1 MLKRHWYVAAWAHE
15 VTRELLARRLLGEP
29 VVLYRTTAG
38 RVVALEDRC
47 LHRRAPLSLG
57 RVLGD
62 EVECG
67 YHGLRYAPSGEC
79 TLIPGQDRVPRV
91 AGPDGR
97 PGPACVRS
105 YLVVERHGFIWIW
118 MDEAPGDP
126 AAIPDYH
133 WHTEPGWEV
142 DYFYVNPR
150 ADYRLAIDNLLDLS
164 HATFLHRSNVGS
176 PALVENT
183 PETLVTHDSVE
194 VRRRLRDVE
203 NSATFAALMGLA
215 RVDNYRGTIFRPP
228 GDIRIYTI
236 YEPPAN
242 TDAARQHVFQVLTPV
257 TPETET
263 AHHQFLTHCRNF
275 SAGAVRAR
283 FVQDVRVAMVEDQA
297 MLESQQRSLDADRPD
312 LPVLNI
318 GTDKGPLA
326 ARRIL
331 DRLEG
336 RSARRRSPERRRAR

>member
-1 MLKRHWYVAAWAHE
+1 MLLKSHWYVTAWAHE
-15 VTRELLARRLLGEP
+15 VTRALFPRRLLGEP
-29 VVLYRTTAG
+29 VVLYRTMAG
-38 RVVALEDRC
+38 QVVALEDRC

-67 YHGLRYAPSGEC
+67 YHGLRFAPSGEC
-79 TLIPGQDRVPRV
+79 TLVPGQDRVPRV
-91 AGPDGR
+91 SGPDGR
-97 PGPACVRS
+97 PRPACIRS
-105 YLVVERHGFIWIW
+105 YQVVERHGFVWIW
-118 MDEAPGDP
+118 MGDAVPGVP

-133 WHTEPGWEV
+133 WHTDPGWES
-142 DYFYVNPR
+142 DYFYVNPQ
-150 ADYRLAIDNLLDLS
+150 ANYKLAIDNLLDLS
-164 HATFLHRSNVGS
+164 HATFLHRGNVGS
-176 PALVENT
+176 TALVEQA
-183 PETLVTHDSVE
+183 PETLITDDSVE

-203 NSATFAALMGLA
+203 NSATFAALMGLP
-215 RVDNYRGTIFRPP
+215 RVDNFRGTVFQPP

-242 TDAARQHVFQVLTPV
+242 VDPAQQRVFQVLTPV

-275 SAGAVRAR
+275 PAGEMRDR
-283 FVQDVRVAMVEDQA
+283 FVNDLRIAMSEDQA
-297 MLESQQRSLDADRPD
+297 MLESQQRSLENDRPD
-312 LPVLNI
+312 LPILNL

-331 DRLEG
+331 DRLEQ
-336 RSARRRSPERRRAR
+336 

>member
-1 MLKRHWYVAAWAHE
+1 MLLKSHWYVAAWAHE
-15 VTRELLARRLLGEP
+15 VARELFPRRLLGEP
-29 VVLYRTTAG
+29 VILYRTIAG

-57 RVLGD
+57 RLLGD

-91 AGPDGR
+91 PGPDGR

-105 YLVVERHGFIWIW
+105 YPVVERHGFIWIW
-118 MDEAPGDP
+118 MDEAAPGDP
-126 AAIPDYH
+126 PAIPDYH

-142 DYFYVNPR
+142 DHFYVNPR
-150 ADYRLAIDNLLDLS
+150 AGYKLAIDNLLDLS
-164 HATFLHRSNVGS
+164 HATFLHRGNVGS
-176 PALVENT
+176 RALVDNA
-183 PETLVTHDSVE
+183 PETLVSADSVE

-203 NSATFAALMGLA
+203 NSATFAALMGLP
-215 RVDNYRGTIFRPP
+215 RVDNLRGTVFRPA
-228 GDIRIYTI
+228 GDVRIYTI

-242 TDAARQHVFQVLTPV
+242 TDPTKQRIFQVLTPV

-275 SAGAVRAR
+275 PAGEVRAR
-283 FVQDVRVAMVEDQA
+283 FTHDVQVAMSEDQA

-318 GTDKGPLA
+318 GADKGPLA

-331 DRLEG
+331 DRLE
-336 RSARRRSPERRRAR
+336 RQPSPAHVR

>member
-105 YLVVERHGFIWIW
+105 YLVVERHGFVWIW
-118 MDEAPGDP
+118 MDEAPGRPSGDP
-126 AAIPDYH
+126 RLPLAY
-133 WHTEPGWEV
+133 
-142 DYFYVNPR
+142 R
-150 ADYRLAIDNLLDLS
+150 AGVGGRLLL
-164 HATFLHRSNVGS
+164 RQS
-176 PALVENT
+176 P
-183 PETLVTHDSVE
+183 
-194 VRRRLRDVE
+194 RRL
-203 NSATFAALMGLA
+203 
-215 RVDNYRGTIFRPP
+215 
-228 GDIRIYTI
+228 
-236 YEPPAN
+236 PAGH
-242 TDAARQHVFQVLTPV
+242 R
-257 TPETET
+257 
-263 AHHQFLTHCRNF
+263 
-275 SAGAVRAR
+275 
-283 FVQDVRVAMVEDQA
+283 
-297 MLESQQRSLDADRPD
+297 
-312 LPVLNI
+312 
-318 GTDKGPLA
+318 
-326 ARRIL
+326 
-331 DRLEG
+331 
-336 RSARRRSPERRRAR
+336 